1 MAFATAQITQELKD
15 WITSTCDM
23 DLVGVA
29 DPALLA
35 DAPEGHRPADL
46 LPGVKSVVVMGR
58 RLTDGAVSGGMRRIE
73 DDQMPSQSSYAA
85 FARDLAP
92 NFLLLKDTFQT
103 AQYLE
108 RAYGEVAAAMP
119 FGELQT
125 GATGVLPMPYWV
137 DPYAAGLPFDVN
149 RAAVAAGLG
158 QYGWSTEVLTP
169 EYGPRVQFSAVLT
182 TLELAFDAPYS
193 GPRLCDPAAC
203 GICSRL
209 CPTGAIKDPA
219 ACQAAHKGVVGAE
232 TEVTDF
238 TRNSCIV
245 ASCAL
250 RKEFAGR
257 IPVKDLVDTYD
268 PTDEQIEDAF
278 AQKAIQSLSLEH
290 YPRYFCDRCL
300 LYCPVGNW
308 QERFGDTGLSQGP
321 ELVAEKMKS
330 GFLEPAV
337 AADHR

>member
-1 MAFATAQITQELKD
+1 MKAELP
-15 WITSTCDM
+15 
-23 DLVGVA
+23 LLREGVR
-29 DPALLA
+29 
-35 DAPEGHRPADL
+35 G
-46 LPGVKSVVVMGR
+46 
-58 RLTDGAVSGGMRRIE
+58 
-73 DDQMPSQSSYAA
+73 
-85 FARDLAP
+85 
-92 NFLLLKDTFQT
+92 
-103 AQYLE
+103 
-108 RAYGEVAAAMP
+108 AAA
-119 FGELQT
+119 
-125 GATGVLPMPYWV
+125 
-137 DPYAAGLPFDVN
+137 
-149 RAAVAAGLG
+149 
-158 QYGWSTEVLTP
+158 
-169 EYGPRVQFSAVLT
+169 
-182 TLELAFDAPYS
+182 
-193 GPRLCDPAAC
+193 
-203 GICSRL
+203 
-209 CPTGAIKDPA
+209 A